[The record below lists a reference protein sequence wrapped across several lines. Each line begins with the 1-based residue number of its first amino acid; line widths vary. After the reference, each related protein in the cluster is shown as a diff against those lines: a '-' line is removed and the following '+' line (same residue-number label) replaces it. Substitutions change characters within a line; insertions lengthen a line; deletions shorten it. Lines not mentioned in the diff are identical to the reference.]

1 MTNLQTKLPI
11 HLTTYSFIYKNLS
24 KIQKSLA
31 NPATWSW
38 GAWDDLSKQGVT
50 SKQHVVNNRR
60 KAMKEYFGKF
70 NITDQKKSRKVWKLF
85 SDKKNSW
92 ENNKSG

>member
-1 MTNLQTKLPI
+1 
-11 HLTTYSFIYKNLS
+11 
-24 KIQKSLA
+24 
-31 NPATWSW
+31 
-38 GAWDDLSKQGVT
+38 
-50 SKQHVVNNRR
+50 
-60 KAMKEYFGKF
+60 MKEYFGKF